1 MRISTYG
8 ISHLGVMVVTCEHGA
23 AACDH
28 GAGDGAERCCSPALL
43 QGIASAAD
51 VDAELPYLRAL
62 ARRLT
67 LSPEDAHDLVQDAV
81 VRALPALGKVR
92 AGSHLRAW
100 LITILRR
107 IHIDGVRRSARA
119 PQAIPIDEVNG
130 GQLAIDDELTE
141 PADDLTDDLDQA
153 LTALPEAFRR
163 VLVLHELEG
172 CSYREISASLDI
184 PLATVGTRLS
194 RARLKLRS
202 LLAAKRARPA

>member
-1 MRISTYG
+1 M
-8 ISHLGVMVVTCEHGA
+8 LCGV
-23 AACDH
+23 
-28 GAGDGAERCCSPALL
+28 
-43 QGIASAAD
+43 ASAAD

-67 LSPEDAHDLVQDAV
+67 FSHEDAHDLVQDAI

-107 IHIDGVRRSARA
+107 IHIDGLRRSARA
-119 PQAIPIDEVNG
+119 PQAIPIDEVHG
-130 GQLAIDDELTE
+130 GQLAIDDDTTE
-141 PADDLTDDLDQA
+141 PTDEWADDLDQA
-153 LTALPEAFRR
+153 LTALPEVFRR
-163 VLVLHELEG
+163 VIVLHELEG

-184 PLATVGTRLS
+184 PLATVGTRLN

-202 LLAAKRARPA
+202 LLSERRER